1 MRDKERPLTDEE
13 LSDLSTQLQT
23 LRRRHPAAALV
34 PMLERLVD
42 EVRRMRLAEF
52 AADLDE
58 TVAPRSASVTADRE
72 RFRRR
77 DHALVTR
84 GGGKA

>member
-1 MRDKERPLTDEE
+1 MRDRQRPLTDEE
-13 LSDLSTQLQT
+13 LSDLSTQLQA

-34 PMLERLVD
+34 PLLERLVD
-42 EVRRMRLAEF
+42 EVRRVRFAAF

-58 TVAPRSASVTADRE
+58 TVAPRNASVQADRE

-77 DHALVTR
+77 DDALGTR
-84 GGGKA
+84 RSGKA